1 MTRHGFVL
9 GLALAPALALTL
21 ALAACGGSSSETPPP
36 LQPDPQGFHYAG
48 VPAAER
54 ESSDAGPEPVAN
66 DADDD
71 QKPHAPARATWGA
84 TSPGR

>member
-9 GLALAPALALTL
+9 GVALAA

-48 VPAAER
+48 VTASVPEA
-54 ESSDAGPEPVAN
+54 SDAGSAPASA
-66 DADDD
+66 DSDDD
-71 QKPHAPARATWGA
+71 EKPHAPARATWGGN
-84 TSPGR
+84 TPHH